1 MLSRVAENIYWLSRY
16 VERAENTARIVSVN
30 ANLLLDLPRG
40 IAPGWRP
47 LIDITGANA
56 LFEEHY
62 KDYGERQ
69 VVRFLIGD
77 ERNAGSILSALG
89 AARENCRTIRDF
101 VPRESWELLNELYLH
116 ARDDLS
122 KGLTKGGR
130 HAYLKRLVQGVQ
142 TMTGMLSG
150 TMLHDQGYDFLHLGR
165 FIERADMTTRLI
177 DVRSA
182 NLLPEETTELRPFE
196 TIQWIS
202 VLKSLTGYQ
211 AYRRSEQVRV
221 QRDPVLR
228 FLLQH
233 PAFPRSVGYCLES
246 LRKSLEKLPRNES
259 TLRVTGRLKRTLEG
273 VAPERLDQHRL
284 HAFLDE
290 FQIGIGELHGEIART
305 WFPPVPESEPQSHA
319 QSQSQSQLQTTANK
333 VDDREEKRG

>member
-16 VERAENTARIVSVN
+16 VERTENTARIVTVN
-30 ANLLLDLPRG
+30 ANLLMDLPKG

-69 VVRFLIGD
+69 VLKFLIGD
-77 ERNAGSILSALG
+77 ERNSGSILSALE

-101 VPRESWELLNELYLH
+101 VPREAWELLNELHIFGREQL
-116 ARDDLS
+116 A

-130 HAYLKRLVQGVQ
+130 HAYLKHIVQSIQ
-142 TMTGMLSG
+142 TITGMLSG
-150 TMLHDQGYDFLHLGR
+150 TMMHDQGYDFLHLGR
-165 FIERADMTTRLI
+165 FLERADMTSRII

-182 NLLPEETTELRPFE
+182 SLLPAEATELRPFE
-196 TIQWIS
+196 TIQWVS

-221 QRDPVLR
+221 QRGPVLR

-233 PAFPRSVGYCLES
+233 AAFPRSVGYCLDTV
-246 LRKSLEKLPRNES
+246 RVSLEKLPRNEAS
-259 TLRVTGRLKRTLEG
+259 LRVHGRLKRNLEG
-273 VAPERLDQHRL
+273 VVPGRLSHQQL

-290 FQIGIGELHGEIART
+290 LQVGVGDLHGEIAKT
-305 WFPPVPESEPQSHA
+305 WFPPPLE
-319 QSQSQSQLQTTANK
+319 SQSQSQTQ
-333 VDDREEKRG
+333 G